1 MDGVS
6 RCADLEFADIPDG
19 IGRGSA
25 RHQVARLPITR
36 PAAIVVCGPVGEKA
50 WGTTNSVREAVT
62 KLMARVQRL
71 LMAQAAAE
79 PELPV
84 LTRRAVA
91 VHGAEEPELAGASA

>member
-1 MDGVS
+1 MERVT
-6 RCADLEFADIPDG
+6 
-19 IGRGSA
+19 
-25 RHQVARLPITR
+25 VAGQ
-36 PAAIVVCGPVGEKA
+36 AAIVVCGRVGEKA
-50 WGTTNSVREAVT
+50 WGTPNSVREAVT

-71 LMAQAAAE
+71 LVAQAAAE